1 MLEFLRHAK
10 NAEKAGKDF
19 VQKEKISNDK
29 FGGRSTAL
37 QKANLPLY
45 LSIISIIYIF
55 FLVYPNLIIIK
66 ENSTATRQA
75 HKLPGNHLCLMQ

>member
-45 LSIISIIYIF
+45 LSIISIIYIYF
-55 FLVYPNLIIIK
+55 FGVSKPNYNKGKLYS
-66 ENSTATRQA
+66 NQA
-75 HKLPGNHLCLMQ
+75 SP